1 MKKKNKKINKI
12 FFYSIIIFSLF
23 LLLNVISYFSIK
35 VITKKNIYSKD
46 YIEFKKRFRKSA
58 SKSTYPHPFF
68 GFGVKQNFSSEE
80 SFNDEPI
87 FVNNMN
93 LTDAENKIKV
103 LVLGGSVAKHLSI
116 NNSGDKLDFKGISI
130 LNEDIFEKSLNK
142 YFNTNKFH
150 VYNAAIDGG
159 KQPQQL
165 FKLYYL
171 DLMEFKFDII
181 INLDGFN
188 ELALSLSENY
198 AINDHLVYPRNYSR
212 LISTFNSSFDCLDD
226 INKRVNQYSYLPIIE
241 FYDLYHIKNCH
252 FNLEGANKNIGTR
265 FSNITNY
272 KKMEF
277 EEAIKISKKIWKV
290 SSDKIYEFSKNKNIL
305 YIHIL
310 QPNLY
315 LDNSKKLTEKEKSLL
330 TYPKYGNIISNYYE
344 TLNLNNLISEKKLDM
359 RYLFKENSSELYR
372 DYCCHLNNLGMH
384 LISLNIIEN
393 FKEELET
400 YLD

>member
-1 MKKKNKKINKI
+1 MM
-12 FFYSIIIFSLF
+12 SQF
-23 LLLNVISYFSIK
+23 LYNLNLIDV
-35 VITKKNIYSKD
+35 
-46 YIEFKKRFRKSA
+46 
-58 SKSTYPHPFF
+58 
-68 GFGVKQNFSSEE
+68 
-80 SFNDEPI
+80 
-87 FVNNMN
+87 
-93 LTDAENKIKV
+93 ENKIKV

-116 NNSGDKLDFKGISI
+116 NNSDDKVEFKDITI
-130 LNEDIFEKSLNK
+130 LNKDIFEKSLNK
-142 YFNTNKFH
+142 YFNTNKFK

-226 INKRVNQYSYLPIIE
+226 INKRVNRHSFLPIIE
-241 FYDLYHIKNCH
+241 LYDLYHIRNCH

-265 FSNITNY
+265 FSKITNY
-272 KKMEF
+272 KKKEF
-277 EEAIKISKKIWKV
+277 EEALKISKKIWKV
-290 SSDKIYEFSKNKNIL
+290 SSDKIYEFAANKNIL

-315 LDNSKKLTEKEKSLL
+315 LENSKKLTENEKSLL
-330 TYPKYGNIISNYYE
+330 TYPKYGNIISNYYKS
-344 TLNLNNLISEKKLDM
+344 LNINNLNSQKKLDM
-359 RYLFKENSSELYR
+359 RYLFKENSNELYR
-372 DYCCHLNNLGMH
+372 DYCCHLNNLGMQ

-393 FKEELET
+393 FKEDLET